1 MEPIQIPT
9 LLPHFDGGK
18 KGEHLET
25 EKKQLIFLMP
35 GLHVPFYSITNKLF
49 WLQITTLKAPD
60 LSSY

>member
-35 GLHVPFYSITNKLF
+35 GLHVPFYSIVLN
-49 WLQITTLKAPD
+49 LKP
-60 LSSY
+60 LHKRHQ